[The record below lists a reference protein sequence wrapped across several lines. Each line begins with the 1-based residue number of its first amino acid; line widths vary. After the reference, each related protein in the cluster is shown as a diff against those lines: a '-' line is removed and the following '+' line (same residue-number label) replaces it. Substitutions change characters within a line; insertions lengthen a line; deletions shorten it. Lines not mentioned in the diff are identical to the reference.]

1 VLCAKVASVS
11 SGESLLT
18 CAFTLQ
24 LNPPRKSAAP
34 AFATN
39 LGLLEP
45 KKAVPDPF
53 ASAGVDIISVSERP
67 YQHNSKV
74 SLMKSLIGHIS
85 PFVLALAVF

>member
-53 ASAGVDIISVSERP
+53 ASAGVDSAVPSGNLPFSTVSQQQQP
-67 YQHNSKV
+67 T
-74 SLMKSLIGHIS
+74 I
-85 PFVLALAVF
+85 